1 MFKLFGWPKKVTP
14 NSQKLRSVNHVSSVL
29 RWVGMYWRDYTVG
42 TNIAIGHYYS
52 FQTITAS
59 SAPKMGGVRNRCQ
72 RWRDL

>member
-1 MFKLFGWPKKVTP
+1 MAKKKSRP
-14 NSQKLRSVNHVSSVL
+14 NSQQAEKLRSHVSSVL

-59 SAPKMGGVRNRCQ
+59 SAPKWGGALEVKDGLRP
-72 RWRDL
+72 LT